1 MKRALV
7 YSLLGSLLLS
17 ATAAAQNLLTNPS
30 FETGDLT
37 GWHLL
42 GPGGSQTVGA
52 PGIGA
57 QSGSSALQL
66 NAPSDGVPEAGQGIF
81 GSPTTFPASPG
92 QEFKFSGY
100 ILTEVALPAV
110 GTGATFGLFKIVFE
124 DSAGVDLVPASA
136 SIGIINTAFPGVESQ
151 PFLDGNSAPNT
162 WLFSEAQGVAPA
174 GTASVAFLTLNVDFG
189 NGANHPMWFDNIS
202 ATRVTGASGL
212 VGDYNN
218 STAIDAGDYTAWKAA
233 FNGTS
238 LPNLSPTKVG
248 TTIDAS
254 DYTVWRDL
262 LPSGGAVAAAA
273 AVPEPSLWAWMVV
286 AGTALVGTRRRSAR

>member
-17 ATAAAQNLLTNPS
+17 ANASAQNLLTNPN

-42 GPGGSQTVGA
+42 GPGGSQTIGA

-57 QSGSSALQL
+57 QSGSFAVKL
-66 NAPSDGVPEAGQGIF
+66 NAPSDGVPEVGQGIF
-81 GSPTTFPASPG
+81 GSPTSFPASAG

-100 ILTEVALPAV
+100 MLTEVALPAV

-124 DSAGVDLVPASA
+124 DAAGVDLVPASA
-136 SIGIINTAFPGVESQ
+136 SIGLINTAFPGVESQ

-162 WLFSEAQGVAPA
+162 WIFSEAQGVAPA
-174 GTASVAFLTLNVDFG
+174 GTASVAFLVLNVDFA

-202 ATRVTGASGL
+202 ATKVTGASGL
-212 VGDYNN
+212 VGDYSNN
-218 STAIDAGDYTAWKAA
+218 GTIDAADYTAWKNA
-233 FNGTS
+233 FNGST

-254 DYTVWRDL
+254 DYTVWRDK
-262 LPSGGAVAAAA
+262 LPPAVAAAA

-286 AGTALVGTRRRSAR
+286 AGVTVVGSRRRSAR